1 MANKDSEDVVEYI
14 CQSADWMELVS
25 DHFYDFGT
33 KFTLE
38 GILPHLWRIQ
48 NILLYRIDS
57 AAYMRMREF
66 EVKTS
71 RFNRVSG
78 EFEFGN

>member
-1 MANKDSEDVVEYI
+1 MADKGAEDVVEYI
-14 CQSADWMELVS
+14 CQNADWMELVS
-25 DHFYDFGT
+25 DHFYDFAA

-48 NILLYRIDS
+48 NILVYRINF
-57 AAYMRMREF
+57 AAYMRMRES

-71 RFNRVSG
+71 RFNRVPG
-78 EFEFGN
+78 DFEFGN